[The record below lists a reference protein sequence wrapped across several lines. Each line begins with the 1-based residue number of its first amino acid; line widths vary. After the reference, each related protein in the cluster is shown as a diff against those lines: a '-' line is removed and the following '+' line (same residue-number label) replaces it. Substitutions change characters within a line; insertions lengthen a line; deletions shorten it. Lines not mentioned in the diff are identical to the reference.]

1 MSRILKPAPGG
12 SLIVPPPPGI
22 ITRARDLLSRYD
34 VLYCDVWGVMHDGH
48 SAFPEAND
56 ALRRFREGGGT
67 VILVSNAPVPAFRV
81 ERMLD
86 MRAVDRAAWD
96 AIVSSGAIALQ
107 HLADAR
113 WERVYYIGPRDRD
126 AAFFQSSKAKAATL
140 DDAEAVVC
148 TGLEDDLNETAEDY
162 RPVLERARERGLP
175 FVCANPDLV
184 VDVGG
189 RHYVCAGALAD
200 LYEHMGG
207 EVFWCGK
214 PHASA
219 YDTAKAE
226 ARRIRDADVTP
237 DRVLAIGDALRTD
250 LAGAANAGHDALFV
264 ASGIHRADVIE
275 NGEIHPERLAAL
287 FAPGTPP
294 AKAAIDKLR
303 W

>member
-1 MSRILKPAPGG
+1 MSRILTPSPGK
-12 SLIVPPPPGI
+12 SLIVPPPPRI
-22 ITRARDLLSRYD
+22 ITKAGDLLARYD
-34 VLYCDVWGVMHDGH
+34 VLYCDVWGVVHDGH
-48 SAFPEAND
+48 NAFPEANE
-56 ALRRFREGGGT
+56 ALKRFRDNGGT

-86 MRAVDRAAWD
+86 MRAVDRSAWD

-107 HLADAR
+107 HVADER
-113 WERVYYIGPRDRD
+113 WERVYYIGPRARD
-126 AAFFQSSKAKAATL
+126 AAFFQSSKAKEAAL
-140 DDAEAVVC
+140 EDAEAVVC
-148 TGLEDDLNETAEDY
+148 TGLEDDVNETAEDY
-162 RPVLERARERGLP
+162 RPVLEKARERDLP

-189 RHYVCAGALAD
+189 QHYVCAGALAD

-207 EVFWCGK
+207 AVFWCGK

-226 ARRIRDADVTP
+226 ARRIRDAEIAP

-250 LAGAANAGHDALFV
+250 LRGAANAGHDALFV
-264 ASGIHRADVIE
+264 ASGIHRRDVIE
-275 NGEIHPERLAAL
+275 NGQIHPERLATL
-287 FAPGTPP
+287 FGPGTPP
-294 AKAAIDKLR
+294 ALAAIDKLR